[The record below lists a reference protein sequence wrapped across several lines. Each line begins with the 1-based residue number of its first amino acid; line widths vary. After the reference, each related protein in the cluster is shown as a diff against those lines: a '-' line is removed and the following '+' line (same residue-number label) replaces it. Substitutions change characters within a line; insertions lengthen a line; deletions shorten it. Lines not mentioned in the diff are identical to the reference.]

1 MSTCVARALRCG
13 AFICAA
19 IAAFSSARASTISI
33 LTSPPSFTETDF
45 IDLFTVAS
53 NVSNSIHSPLTSTTN
68 GGVSFTLTQ
77 SNSNPLGCATGGG
90 CLRYDQIDSNSNWA
104 VHGFDTFSPMTLDL
118 GSGFGDVAF
127 NGIASRST
135 TFSIQVTHGGV
146 QDAAVQ
152 ITPNGSLVFVGVQST
167 ANDITQVILSVSGS
181 GFNGILNGD
190 YSGMGRVSLATAGAA
205 SVPEPGTFGLMLGA
219 GALVLGV
226 RRYRSRKA

>member
-1 MSTCVARALRCG
+1 MSTCVARALRSG
-13 AFICAA
+13 AIICAA

-45 IDLFTVAS
+45 IDWFTVAS

-90 CLRYDQIDSNSNWA
+90 CLRYDQIDSNSNLA
-104 VHGFDTFSPMTLDL
+104 GDGFDTFSPMTLDL

-146 QDAAVQ
+146 QDA
-152 ITPNGSLVFVGVQST
+152 
-167 ANDITQVILSVSGS
+167 
-181 GFNGILNGD
+181 
-190 YSGMGRVSLATAGAA
+190 
-205 SVPEPGTFGLMLGA
+205 
-219 GALVLGV
+219 
-226 RRYRSRKA
+226 